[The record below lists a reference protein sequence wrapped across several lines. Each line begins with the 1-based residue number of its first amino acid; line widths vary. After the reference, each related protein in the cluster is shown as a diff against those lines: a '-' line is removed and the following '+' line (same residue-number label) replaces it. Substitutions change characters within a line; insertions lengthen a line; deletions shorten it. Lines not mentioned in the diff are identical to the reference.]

1 MKNKSDF
8 DLFFD
13 LNFSALNQTDFEKW
27 FAAMAECVY
36 GQDFE
41 FVKAGGT
48 KGDKK
53 SDGRRISTET
63 IFQCYAPESPAKF
76 ASNAARKIED
86 SFPDVFT
93 FWPTLKVWHFVHN
106 NGDGLPTSAS
116 DKIEELRKVYPKI
129 SIVTGSKRFL
139 KDELHDKLS
148 LQQLIHL
155 YPKASLNI
163 EGVQMEHI
171 RPLLKRII
179 AERGKQFGSIS
190 FGEIPDQGK
199 IDFNNLNEASKFDI
213 RRARSNVDVVGRFLD
228 GQSNPTVVSVIQS
241 AMGEK
246 YLQLVDLGYNP
257 DEIFGKLCEYVRTTA
272 SSEEIAASHVIVTYF
287 FDSCDVFENV
297 PVS

>member
-13 LNFSALNQTDFEKW
+13 LNFSSLNQTDFERW
-27 FAAMAECVY
+27 FATMAGCVY

-41 FVKAGGT
+41 LVKAGGL

-53 SDGRRISTET
+53 SDGRRVSTET

-76 ASNAARKIED
+76 ASNAAGKIAD

-93 FWPTLKVWHFVHN
+93 FWPKLKVWHFVHN
-106 NGDGLPTSAS
+106 NGAGLPTSAS

-129 SIVTGSKRFL
+129 SIVTGSERFL

-155 YPKASLNI
+155 YPKAALNI

-171 RPLLKRII
+171 RPLLKRIMT
-179 AERGKQFGSIS
+179 ERGKQFGSIA

-199 IDFNNLNEASKFDI
+199 IDFNNLSEASKFDI
-213 RRARSNVDVVGRFLD
+213 RRARNNVDVVGRFLD
-228 GQSNPTVVSVIQS
+228 GQSNPAVVSVIQS
-241 AMGEK
+241 AMREK
-246 YLQLVDLGYNP
+246 YLQLDELGYDP
-257 DEIFGKLCEYVRTTA
+257 DDIFGKLCEYVRITA